1 MSKLSNSISFS
12 KLEHFLYFGKGRQE
26 ERGAKYK
33 SGLRSKSCSFSRV
46 SIVQSSNRVLLSS
59 QFELNL
65 PFQGHVKEES
75 APCTLLPFFPLP
87 DVITKIIP
95 TTSLLLRNLKKRELF
110 QKSEVLFQLLILLSA
125 YQRIS
130 CQSHF
135 QREVARKLLNAE
147 EREEAMLS

>member
-1 MSKLSNSISFS
+1 MYSPSF
-12 KLEHFLYFGKGRQE
+12 F
-26 ERGAKYK
+26 
-33 SGLRSKSCSFSRV
+33 FS
-46 SIVQSSNRVLLSS
+46 
-59 QFELNL
+59 
-65 PFQGHVKEES
+65 
-75 APCTLLPFFPLP
+75 LP

-147 EREEAMLS
+147 LEREEAMLSQLEQLWIWAIESDDGVSFSSASVEVSLLLPLLGNWKNLFSPSSCHCSAIRFSTPIVDIR

>member
-1 MSKLSNSISFS
+1 MYSPSF
-12 KLEHFLYFGKGRQE
+12 F
-26 ERGAKYK
+26 
-33 SGLRSKSCSFSRV
+33 FS
-46 SIVQSSNRVLLSS
+46 
-59 QFELNL
+59 
-65 PFQGHVKEES
+65 
-75 APCTLLPFFPLP
+75 LP

-147 EREEAMLS
+147 LEREEAMLS

>member
-1 MSKLSNSISFS
+1 MSLISFS
-12 KLEHFLYFGKGRQE
+12 KLEHFLYFRKGRRQE

-33 SGLRSKSCSFSRV
+33 SGLRSKSCSFSLV

-75 APCTLLPFFPLP
+75 APCTFLFFSLP

-147 EREEAMLS
+147 LEREEAMLS